1 MVCKVTISQR
11 FTVSPLLTLNKTIE
25 TDFSLRL
32 SEIEI
37 ISIKSTVNK
46 SVILWSNQL
55 LHKNNFIISDKG
67 GVAAGFFA

>member
-37 ISIKSTVNK
+37 ISIKSTV
-46 SVILWSNQL
+46 ILWSNQL